1 MSPALECNA
10 QMHHQM
16 IGGGLGLI
24 SANRG
29 VGMGFG
35 YGLNHAYFLSQL
47 WGAGAFVRSSNHS
60 QGITQFGF
68 GLEGLYLADRIL
80 PGLSLGAHLG
90 AVKFSGGGFD
100 GDFHVA
106 GGLKARSYRSLTFF
120 SLQNS
125 FLDPDE
131 RISIL
136 HLLWYS
142 GCIRSL
148 HENQNILFDHSHRF
162 SLYLN
167 VLRVLHCSY
176 SDLRE

>member
-1 MSPALECNA
+1 MAHVDIKILSSIILILGMSPALECNA

-35 YGLNHAYFLSQL
+35 YGLNHAHFLSPL

-106 GGLKARSYRSLTFF
+106 GGLKASYDYPLPTETSMSVGLDGGIQWTQPASQILSISHILLTAKFF
-120 SLQNS
+120 FGS
-125 FLDPDE
+125 
-131 RISIL
+131 
-136 HLLWYS
+136 
-142 GCIRSL
+142 
-148 HENQNILFDHSHRF
+148 
-162 SLYLN
+162 
-167 VLRVLHCSY
+167 
-176 SDLRE
+176 